1 MAWHYGTHHCYCDD
15 DDMEFQSVY
24 FGVRDAFIHSLCI
37 QNIQMEIER
46 AIYIDEF
53 DD

>member
-24 FGVRDAFIHSLCI
+24 FGVRRVHSLTFVYTYSK
-37 QNIQMEIER
+37 MEIER